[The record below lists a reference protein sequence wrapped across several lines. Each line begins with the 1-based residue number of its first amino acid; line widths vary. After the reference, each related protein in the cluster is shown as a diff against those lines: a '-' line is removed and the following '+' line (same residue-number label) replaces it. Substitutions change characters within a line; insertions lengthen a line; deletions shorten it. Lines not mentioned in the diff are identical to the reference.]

1 MKMISAKGRKAFN
14 GRMLVQLAPSVKDV
28 PPFVEG
34 PCDWIYDPETNMWYS
49 DTHSYSANVCTPL
62 FDDWRES

>member
-1 MKMISAKGRKAFN
+1 MQMISVRGYRAFY

-34 PCDWIYDPETNMWYS
+34 PCDWIYNPETNVWLSKTNAYS
-49 DTHSYSANVCTPL
+49 SDVCTPL
-62 FDDWRES
+62 FDDWKKT